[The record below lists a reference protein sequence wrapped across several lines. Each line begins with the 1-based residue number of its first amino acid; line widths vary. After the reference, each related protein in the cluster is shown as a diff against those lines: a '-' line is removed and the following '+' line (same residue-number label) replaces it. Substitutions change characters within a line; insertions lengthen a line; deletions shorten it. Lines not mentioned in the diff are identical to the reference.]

1 MKIHYSNSSARQLLL
16 SQGCTRVVLA
26 LALGG
31 LQHSC
36 SAHQVCREVHACADL
51 LALGNPLETISLADR
66 QTD

>member
-36 SAHQVCREVHACADL
+36 SAHQVCREVHANYVEIKATKFV
-51 LALGNPLETISLADR
+51 LAHGLY
-66 QTD
+66 